1 MMDRWFWLL
10 FALVTWGLANFL
22 MKIVGVRI
30 DAASAV
36 FGIVTG
42 YAIVG
47 ITTAVLDGG
56 RLALNAGFA
65 WAMLVGGFYI
75 LGNWAYVR
83 LARTE
88 DLSTIAPIAGLNITI
103 PIILGFL
110 MLGEPLTIRK
120 LLGIL
125 FALVAVVLLQARA

>member
-1 MMDRWFWLL
+1 MERVYWLL
-10 FALVTWGLANFL
+10 FVLGTWGLANFL

-47 ITTAVLDGG
+47 ITTGIVDGG
-56 RLALNAGFA
+56 RFAINSGFV
-65 WAMLVGGFYI
+65 WAMVVGACYI
-75 LGNWAYVR
+75 LGNWGYVR

-88 DLSTIAPIAGLNITI
+88 DVSAIAPVTGLNIAI
-103 PIILGFL
+103 PIVLGILV
-110 MLGEPLTIRK
+110 LGEPITARK
-120 LLGIL
+120 LIGVGFAFLSIIL
-125 FALVAVVLLQARA
+125 LAGR